1 MIVSCVI
8 LLSHQPGCSRRVMQ
22 TTIPSLTVRTHH
34 QATNNSHRK
43 KQWLHWVRRRRP
55 QDQEHLHRFTQDHHH
70 RVVWRWD
77 KSILKIATQGNFQA
91 QKKTKQTSYNGDKV
105 FIFEEELKFFE
116 AITKS
121 FEAKIGNPEICQAVV
136 IEQPNQRREL
146 LRELANLVKT
156 SSEMLTWKEMTRRE
170 SLPSTIFTCT
180 ANHASTT

>member
-1 MIVSCVI
+1 
-8 LLSHQPGCSRRVMQ
+8 MQ

-55 QDQEHLHRFTQDHHH
+55 QDQEHLHQFTQDHHH
-70 RVVWRWD
+70 RAVWRWD

-91 QKKTKQTSYNGDKV
+91 QKKTKQTSHNEDKV
-105 FIFEEELKFFE
+105 FIFEEELKFYE

-146 LRELANLVKT
+146 LRELANLVKNLFRDVDLEGDDEERKFAIHNLHLHSKPCINHIVDMVRT
-156 SSEMLTWKEMTRRE
+156 ISSQEELAV
-170 SLPSTIFTCT
+170 F
-180 ANHASTT
+180 